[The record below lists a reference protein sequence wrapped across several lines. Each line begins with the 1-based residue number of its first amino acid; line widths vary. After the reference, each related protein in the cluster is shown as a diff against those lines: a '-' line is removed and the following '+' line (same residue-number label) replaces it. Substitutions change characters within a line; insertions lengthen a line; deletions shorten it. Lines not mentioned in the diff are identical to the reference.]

1 MACHRRHAD
10 VPVPSGVRLQR
21 VVDEAARE
29 RVDRGHSRAER
40 CFMTFDFGKNHW
52 LLFGVSFFGFIALAY
67 VVGIGPAIWVQ
78 NHSQPLPG
86 SIAPTGDRDRRAHGL
101 HLRGL
106 WLLPY
111 PASAATGDGR
121 DLGTAVG
128 PWRLRVR
135 AAGQHV
141 ATVHPGGSWQ

>member
-1 MACHRRHAD
+1 
-10 VPVPSGVRLQR
+10 
-21 VVDEAARE
+21 
-29 RVDRGHSRAER
+29 
-40 CFMTFDFGKNHW
+40 MTLDFGKNHW

-86 SIAPTGDRDRRAHGL
+86 AVAPTAHRDRRAQDL

-106 WLLPY
+106 CLLSY
-111 PASAATGDGR
+111 RSKCDRWRWTR
-121 DLGTAVG
+121 LGTALG

-135 AAGQHV
+135 AAGQRV
-141 ATVHPGGSWQ
+141 ATVRPGGPRQ